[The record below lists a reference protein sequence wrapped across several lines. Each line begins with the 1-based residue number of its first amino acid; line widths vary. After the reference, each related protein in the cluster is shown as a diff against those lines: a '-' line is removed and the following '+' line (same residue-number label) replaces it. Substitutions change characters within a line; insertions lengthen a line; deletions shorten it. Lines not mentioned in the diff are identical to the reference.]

1 MSHASSVSLP
11 SFRFALRLRAF
22 CAYGTPLLW
31 CGPHSSASPR
41 YTFSAECEPPVIL
54 RVGPHGRP
62 LVRRPY
68 FLGGAL

>member
-1 MSHASSVSLP
+1 MSHASSVSLRAFP
-11 SFRFALRLRAF
+11 FARQLRAF
-22 CAYGTPLLW
+22 TAYGTPLPW
-31 CGPHSSASPR
+31 CGPHSSKSPR

-62 LVRRPY
+62 LERRPY